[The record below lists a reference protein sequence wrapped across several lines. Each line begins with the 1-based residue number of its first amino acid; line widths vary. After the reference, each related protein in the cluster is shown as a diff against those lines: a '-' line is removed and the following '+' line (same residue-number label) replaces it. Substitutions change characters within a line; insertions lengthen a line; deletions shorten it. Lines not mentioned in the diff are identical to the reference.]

1 MSEEVRT
8 ARYAV
13 PRAMFWSIVMNG
25 ALAFGMILVF
35 LFCLG
40 NVDDLLASTYPLLS
54 ICMNATGSL
63 VGGSAMVGGVLITV
77 IAVSLGSVAS
87 ASRLTW
93 AWARDGALPAYF
105 SYISPQHRIPIRSVW
120 LPIFLVM
127 LLSLLNIG
135 STIAFSVIIAL
146 STFGLY
152 ESYLLAIGCMLY
164 ARLQGRLQDGGWSL
178 GRWGVPINVFAM
190 IYSAYVMIF
199 LVFPSFLPVDATT
212 MNYALP
218 INVFVLLLALA
229 GWFIWGKDNWPG
241 LNKEIVDIVV
251 ADSDRNTKD

>member
-1 MSEEVRT
+1 MSEEVRA
-8 ARYAV
+8 ARHAV

-25 ALAFGMILVF
+25 VLAFAMTIVF

-40 NVDDLLASTYPLLS
+40 NVDDVLESTYPLLS
-54 ICMNATGSL
+54 ICVNATGSL
-63 VGGSAMVGGVLITV
+63 VGGSAMVGGVLVTV

-105 SYISPQHRIPIRSVW
+105 SYISEKHRVPVRSVW
-120 LPIFLVM
+120 LPICIVM

-135 STIAFSVIIAL
+135 SSIAFSVIIAL

-152 ESYLLAIGCMLY
+152 QSYLLAIGCMLY
-164 ARLQGRLQDGGWSL
+164 ARSQGKLQDGGWSL
-178 GRWGVPINVFAM
+178 GRWGIPINIFAM
-190 IYSAYVMIF
+190 VYTAYVMVF
-199 LVFPSFLPVDATT
+199 LVFPSFRPVDATT

-218 INVFVLLLALA
+218 INAFVLLLALG
-229 GWFIWGKDNWPG
+229 GWLIWGKNKWPG

-251 ADSDRNTKD
+251 ADSNRDTKD